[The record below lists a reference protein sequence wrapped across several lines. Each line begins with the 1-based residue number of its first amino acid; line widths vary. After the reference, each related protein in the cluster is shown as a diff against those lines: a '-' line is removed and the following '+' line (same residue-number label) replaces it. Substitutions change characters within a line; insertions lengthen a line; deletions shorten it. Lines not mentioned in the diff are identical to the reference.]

1 MIESYDFGRM
11 VIDGRLYTS
20 DLIVSPEGV
29 RDGWWRR
36 EGHSLHVSD
45 IDDALRGSPEILVVG
60 TGFSGL
66 MAVPPAT
73 LRYLEDRG
81 IRANVEP
88 TGRAFQTFN
97 ALVRS
102 GRRVVGAFHLTC

>member
-20 DLIVSPEGV
+20 DLIVHPGGV
-29 RDGWWRR
+29 KDRWRRR
-36 EGHSLHVSD
+36 EGHSLHIED
-45 IDDALRGSPEILVVG
+45 IEKALRPPPEILVVG

-73 LRYLEDRG
+73 LEFLEGKG
-81 IRANVEP
+81 IEVRIES
-88 TGRAFQTFN
+88 TGRAWRTFN
-97 ALVRS
+97 ELEGR
-102 GRRVVGAFHLTC
+102 GRRVVAAFHLTC